1 MTIDF
6 FVVSLQKICKNMET
20 KKCSKCGEVKLF
32 SEFSKHKSHKD
43 GLSSQCLK
51 CIRIKHK
58 ENYQTRKD
66 YYKAR
71 SKRNREANKE
81 YFLNSQKEYRS
92 KPENKRKHREYIKK
106 QRIEHPE
113 IRRKEWIV
121 GVDNTANYYIKKL
134 LIRQNYL
141 KEMINPTLIEEK
153 RNIIKVKRIIKKINE
168 SIN

>member
-1 MTIDF
+1 MLDSCSF
-6 FVVSLQKICKNMET
+6 NNMET

-71 SKRNREANKE
+71 SKRFCEVNKE
-81 YFLNSQKEYRS
+81 YILNYQKEYRS

-106 QRIEHPE
+106 QRKEHPE
-113 IRRKEWIV
+113 IRRKEWRV

-153 RNIIKVKRIIKKINE
+153 RNIIKTKRIISKINQ
-168 SIN
+168 SINKKTKTL

>member
-1 MTIDF
+1 MLGSCSF
-6 FVVSLQKICKNMET
+6 NNMET

-66 YYKAR
+66 YYKAM
-71 SKRNREANKE
+71 SKRSREANKE
-81 YFLNSQKEYRS
+81 YNFNYQKEYRS

-106 QRIEHPE
+106 QRRENPE
-113 IRRKEWIV
+113 IRRKEWRV

-153 RNIIKVKRIIKKINE
+153 RNIIKTKRIINKINQ